1 MYVCIYKM
9 LLYFPFFLIHEK
21 ILSPELIPPSKF
33 QNVFQQKSERGVK
46 AQTDV
51 VVFLLVSLKAKQ
63 LSKGCVACR
72 LLSKKIL
79 KIFIESGNPY

>member
-1 MYVCIYKM
+1 MYASTKCYLIS
-9 LLYFPFFLIHEK
+9 LFFLIHEK
-21 ILSPELIPPSKF
+21 NLPPELIPPSKF

-63 LSKGCVACR
+63 LSKGCVAC
-72 LLSKKIL
+72 LLSKEIL